1 MATSALDL
9 YKVYEFLKRLAMP
22 YEKWPAYKEGII
34 DKQGNILIP
43 KKDRNTID
51 QKNAFQ
57 IFDLMILKLKK
68 LLGKVPGGK
77 SKIANYAA
85 ALWLIKEGVDWED
98 KKEEDI
104 LNEDISEQF
113 LEYVREVNN
122 KKFQSFLKTVS
133 NEEAPAN
140 AAGGGNIAGMG
151 VNGPSDVKVSRN
163 VKKKLRRRKDSAY
176 I

>member
-1 MATSALDL
+1 
-9 YKVYEFLKRLAMP
+9 
-22 YEKWPAYKEGII
+22 
-34 DKQGNILIP
+34 
-43 KKDRNTID
+43 
-51 QKNAFQ
+51 
-57 IFDLMILKLKK
+57 MILKLKK

-122 KKFQSFLKTVS
+122 RKFQSFLKTVS

-151 VNGPSDVKVSRN
+151 VNGPSDIKVSRK
-163 VKKKLRRRKDSAY
+163 VKRKMRRRKDSAFT
-176 I
+176 